1 MRGDSFP
8 QGLDFA
14 EGGVEGMSPRLS
26 PTQLCQRRL
35 RGARVGIG
43 GLPCGTSVPD
53 GGSPESPSDLR
64 VRSGGRFGF
73 ERKNWR
79 GFWGEPTIKRRRAAA
94 RPVRARSRRNRSPR
108 ERRGM
113 TWIYLLG
120 AVAVLIVLLV
130 VGLVVLAAP
139 SDEDRHP
146 SS

>member
-1 MRGDSFP
+1 M
-8 QGLDFA
+8 
-14 EGGVEGMSPRLS
+14 
-26 PTQLCQRRL
+26 T
-35 RGARVGIG
+35 VGT
-43 GLPCGTSVPD
+43 LMNNLEAACWLV
-53 GGSPESPSDLR
+53 SPSATTR
-64 VRSGGRFGF
+64 ATSASVGV
-73 ERKNWR
+73 
-79 GFWGEPTIKRRRAAA
+79 RAAQPA
-94 RPVRARSRRNRSPR
+94 AGRVRSPR